1 MKIDDNDKPTGILY
15 DIDTYKQA
23 KTNPKIRM
31 LPVGTVKTNPDGT
44 NYIGQLAENEDHQL
58 IPHGKGL
65 HRSLPSSKYVNV
77 VRS

>member
-1 MKIDDNDKPTGILY
+1 KYIADGKEFAMKMDDNDKPTGILY

-44 NYIGQLAENEDHQL
+44 NYIDYN
-58 IPHGKGL
+58 
-65 HRSLPSSKYVNV
+65 
-77 VRS
+77 